1 MTLLELDVVDEAPRT
16 IEVGWLFNA
25 GYAGRDSDA
34 VRHHVEE
41 LAALGVPAP
50 ENVPT
55 LYPLSRMLARQ
66 DDVVQAPHGRTSGEA
81 EWALIVGGGPD
92 DLLVTAACDHTD
104 RALEVHGVA
113 WSKQS
118 APDVIGRRAWRWD
131 RVADRFDD
139 FTLKAWV
146 THDHEEQLI
155 SDGSAADLLSPSYWI
170 ERLDEAGMLRP
181 GTVLLSGTIPMIE
194 GVDQFAEGWR
204 VELADPAGSTSS
216 AAYRVERL
224 SDPWE

>member
-1 MTLLELDVVDEAPRT
+1 MSQLLLDVIDEGPREV
-16 IEVGWLFNA
+16 EVGWLFNA

-50 ENVPT
+50 DTVPT
-55 LYPLSRMLARQ
+55 LYPLGSLLARQ
-66 DDVVQAPHGRTSGEA
+66 DDVVQVPHGRTSGEA
-81 EWALIVGGGPD
+81 EWALIVGGSPD
-92 DLLVTAACDHTD
+92 DLLVAAACDHTD

-118 APDVIGRRAWRWD
+118 APDVIGRHAWRWH
-131 RVADRFDD
+131 RVADTFDD

-146 THDHEEQLI
+146 THGHDEELI
-155 SDGSAADLLSPSYWI
+155 SDGSAADLLPPSYWV
-170 ERLDEAGMLRP
+170 EKLREADLLRP
-181 GTVLLSGTIPMIE
+181 GTVVLSGTIPMIE

-204 VELADPAGSTSS
+204 VELADPEGRTSR

-224 SDPWE
+224 SEPWE